1 MDRRRNPRV
10 TVLLPVRVWGV
21 DAHLLPFTQLVTVK
35 SLSASGVVL
44 RGLRRRV
51 NPGEV
56 LEVQTGEGKA
66 QFRVVWVGRMGS
78 RREGEAGLESLPSE
92 PQILHLDIG
101 PHTQMVA
108 TGGSATLS

>member
-21 DAHLLPFTQLVTVK
+21 DAHSLPFTQLVTVK
-35 SLSASGVVL
+35 NLSTNGAVL

-51 NPGEV
+51 NPGEI

-78 RREGEAGLESLPSE
+78 RREAEVGLQSLPSE
-92 PQILHLDIG
+92 PQILDLHLG
-101 PHTQMVA
+101 AGTQFVA
-108 TGGSATLS
+108 TGIAALS

>member
-21 DAHLLPFTQLVTVK
+21 DAHSLPFTQLVTVK
-35 SLSASGVVL
+35 NISANGAVVQ
-44 RGLRRRV
+44 GLCRRV
-51 NPGEV
+51 NPGEF

-66 QFRVVWVGRMGS
+66 QFRVVWVGRRGG

-92 PQILHLDIG
+92 PQILNLHVG
-101 PHTQMVA
+101 AGAQFVA
-108 TGGSATLS
+108 TGMAAVS